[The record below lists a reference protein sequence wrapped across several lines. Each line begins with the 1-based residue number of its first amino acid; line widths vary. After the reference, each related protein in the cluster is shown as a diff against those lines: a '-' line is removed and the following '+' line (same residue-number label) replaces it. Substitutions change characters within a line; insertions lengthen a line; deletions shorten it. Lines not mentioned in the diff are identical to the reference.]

1 MHLLIMM
8 SSPNNPPKIL
18 FVDDEDNVLKAL
30 KRLFVDENVEV
41 LTASSGKEGLEILK
55 NNEVAVIVS
64 DQRMPEMTGAEF
76 LEKSIK
82 ISPDSIRIVLTGY
95 ADIETAMYAINKG
108 GASRYITKP
117 WSDTELLITVLNA
130 VETYNLKKENKQL
143 TALVKKQ
150 NEELKKWNAELEIY
164 VQQHTIDLTRQNK
177 ELMKLNEKLKKNF
190 KDFIS
195 AIFRIIELQNRV
207 IYTHSNNV
215 AMIVSDMVNNLSLS
229 NDERETIVIAAQLH
243 DIGKIGTKD
252 PLILKSMAE
261 MTPEEKEE
269 YIKHPLIGQSALD
282 VVEDLRQVGILIR
295 HHHEWYNGD
304 GFPDRLKFDKIP
316 LGSRVIAIADKFDR
330 LSQNCN
336 SEDCINATLKKIK
349 NLSGSQ
355 FDPDLYEHLYNAVKS
370 VIKLGESQDVEIEI
384 KPVDLIEGMVV
395 SRDVR
400 SGTGLLL
407 LKKGAVID
415 EKSIEI
421 LKRGYHLDP
430 AKAGIFVYAK
440 RKKP

>member
-1 MHLLIMM
+1 M
-8 SSPNNPPKIL
+8 SSQNNIPKVL
-18 FVDDEDNVLKAL
+18 FVDDEENILKAL
-30 KRLFVDENVEV
+30 KRLFVEENLTV

-55 NNEVAVIVS
+55 NNEIAVIVS

-76 LEKSIK
+76 LEKSLK

-117 WSDTELLITVLNA
+117 WNDTELLITILNA
-130 VETYNLKKENKQL
+130 VETYNLKKENKYLSAL
-143 TALVKKQ
+143 TKKQ

-164 VQQHTIDLTRQNK
+164 VQQHTIDLTKQNK

-195 AIFRIIELQNRV
+195 AIFRIIELQNKV
-207 IYTHSNNV
+207 IFTHSNNV
-215 AMIVSDMVNNLSLS
+215 AHIVSGIVNNIGLSE
-229 NDERETIVIAAQLH
+229 NDCEQIVIAAQLH

-252 PLILKSMAE
+252 PLLFKTIAE
-261 MTPEEKEE
+261 MTPKEKEE

-282 VVEDLRQVGILIR
+282 VVEDLRQVGLLIR
-295 HHHEWYNGD
+295 HHHEWYNGE
-304 GFPDRLKFDKIP
+304 GFPDRLRADKIP
-316 LGSRVIAIADKFDR
+316 LGSRIISIADKFDR
-330 LSQNCN
+330 LCHNCFNKNN
-336 SEDCINATLKKIK
+336 SAITLKKIY
-349 NLSGSQ
+349 NLLGSQ
-355 FDPDLYEHLYNAVKS
+355 FDPNLYNPLCYAVKAL
-370 VIKLGESQDVEIEI
+370 IKDDEATDSDVEVELNPI
-384 KPVDLIEGMVV
+384 DLIAGMVL

-407 LKKGAVID
+407 IKKGAVLD
-415 EKSIEI
+415 DKSIET

-430 AKAGIFVYAK
+430 ANAGIFVWSK
-440 RKKP
+440 RKKTNDRV